1 MISQAFVNDATKLAN
16 FVRMGG
22 HVSPFV
28 RRAIFFIEKQDCVP
42 LVNQAR
48 FMTRLAKNALLAL
61 IIAWSAKMIRNVFG
75 VKMALLSGKG
85 SA

>member
-1 MISQAFVNDATKLAN
+1 MISQAFAKDAMKLAN
-16 FVRMGG
+16 FVRMGV

-28 RRAIFFIEKQDCVP
+28 RRDIFFIEKQGCAP
-42 LVNQAR
+42 LANLAR

-75 VKMALLSGKG
+75 VKTALLSGKG